1 MEITRLYTIK
11 INITY
16 NLDGDLF
23 FPGVIP
29 IENVLYQSHNLPQIT
44 DRRAGVTDCTTGG
57 RSNTMDGPVVVSY
70 SAPESENDQEVFNE
84 YLGIK
89 IYKLCIKL
97 YNT

>member
-11 INITY
+11 INIAY

-44 DRRAGVTDCTTGG
+44 DRRAGVTYCTTGG
-57 RSNTMDGPVVVSY
+57 RSNTMDVPVVVSY

-84 YLGIK
+84 HLGIK
-89 IYKLCIKL
+89 IYNLCIKL